1 MPPNRAN
8 TAFLAEPSQRI
19 LAQSVF
25 GHPGESSRESAAGIK
40 RSCLMRHNTDA
51 RATLMA
57 SISKIGFATSA
68 GLALCLVAL
77 SSGSADARITK
88 IQITRVEKPTFEGT
102 SFGAVGPYEKL
113 VGRAFGE
120 VDPKDP
126 RNAVIVDIAN
136 APKNARGMVE
146 YDTDIYI
153 LKPVDI
159 AKGNHRLWFEVNNR
173 GNLPA
178 YESMTEASVDGNDPT
193 KAADAGNGFLMLQG
207 YTLVEAGW
215 DISAPKGEGRFT
227 IRVPVAK
234 NPDGSPIVG
243 PSMEEFV
250 VDNATTKRGR
260 LTYPA
265 ATLDKSKATLT
276 VRTRYEDAPVTV
288 SAEKWQY
295 TDEKGTAIS
304 LVGDAAFDKGTLYT
318 FVYEAKDP
326 LVGGLGFAALRDVG
340 SFLR

>member
-1 MPPNRAN
+1 
-8 TAFLAEPSQRI
+8 
-19 LAQSVF
+19 
-25 GHPGESSRESAAGIK
+25 
-40 RSCLMRHNTDA
+40 MRHGTIT
-51 RATLMA
+51 RTTLMA
-57 SISKIGFATSA
+57 SAS
-68 GLALCLVAL
+68 LALCLVAL

-102 SFGAVGPYEKL
+102 SFGAVGQYEKL
-113 VGRAFGE
+113 VGRAYGE

-153 LKPVDI
+153 LKPIDN

-178 YESMTEASVDGNDPT
+178 YESMTEAHVDGNDPT
-193 KAADAGNGFLMLQG
+193 KAADAGNGFLMRQG
-207 YTLVEAGW
+207 YTILEAGW
-215 DISAPKGEGRFT
+215 DISAPNGGGRFT

-250 VDNATTKRGR
+250 VANATTKRGR

-265 ATLDKSKATLT
+265 ASLHKSNATPTLP
-276 VRTRYEDAPVTV
+276 TRYEDTPVTLA
-288 SAEKWQY
+288 SENWQER
-295 TDEKGTAIS
+295 DEMGAPIS
-304 LVGDAAFDKGTLYT
+304 LIV
-318 FVYEAKDP
+318 
-326 LVGGLGFAALRDVG
+326 
-340 SFLR
+340 

>member
-120 VDPKDP
+120 VDPKDK

-146 YDTDIYI
+146 YDTDFYI
-153 LKPVDI
+153 LKPI
-159 AKGNHRLWFEVNNR
+159 NNASGNHRLWFEVNNR
-173 GNLPA
+173 GNMPA
-178 YESMTEASVDGNDPT
+178 YALMTEGRVTRNDPT
-193 KAADAGNGFLMLQG
+193 KAADAGNRLPMTQG
-207 YTLVEAGW
+207 YTILEAGW
-215 DISAPKGEGRFT
+215 DATAPAGGGRFT
-227 IRVPVAK
+227 IRVPMAK
-234 NPDGSPIVG
+234 SPD
-243 PSMEEFV
+243 
-250 VDNATTKRGR
+250 
-260 LTYPA
+260 
-265 ATLDKSKATLT
+265 
-276 VRTRYEDAPVTV
+276 
-288 SAEKWQY
+288 
-295 TDEKGTAIS
+295 
-304 LVGDAAFDKGTLYT
+304 
-318 FVYEAKDP
+318 
-326 LVGGLGFAALRDVG
+326 
-340 SFLR
+340 